1 MNHFNTIMDVLMK
14 LTAIVSNSDTV
25 IIVSLI
31 IGIVS
36 IVGVII
42 SSIIT
47 KIVDYCKSRQD
58 YLTQKIEKPYGEFA
72 EMIYKVQRN
81 EKIQGIYSDKEM
93 LEDLSK
99 FSKQVTLC
107 ERRELLT
114 NRLDLGK
121 MVLTLKKQKI
131 TYFYRRNYE

>member
-25 IIVSLI
+25 IIVALI

-58 YLTQKIEKPYGEFA
+58 Y
-72 EMIYKVQRN
+72 
-81 EKIQGIYSDKEM
+81 
-93 LEDLSK
+93 
-99 FSKQVTLC
+99 
-107 ERRELLT
+107 
-114 NRLDLGK
+114 
-121 MVLTLKKQKI
+121 
-131 TYFYRRNYE
+131 